1 MADSSKDL
9 QLRELKDMINDLK
22 KMIKTLQATVDA
34 ANKREEALT
43 QERDNLKEEVDLLR
57 KKLFGSSSE
66 KRSMDVPGQLNLFN
80 EAELEQNP
88 TIAEPE
94 ALESLLPEKE
104 TKKRKS
110 RATNAERFKGIPV
123 VKKYLDLPDAEKVC
137 PVCNAPLVKIG
148 EEFVRRELSFVPA
161 KLKVIEIYSLNYICP
176 ECNNDDVTVI
186 KKGKDGHAHMLHGM
200 AAADTIA
207 WVMYQKFCNSLP
219 YTRQEKDWEQYGVAI
234 TRATM
239 ANWVIRNTLDY
250 FTPMYDYFHR
260 QLLKREFAMADE
272 TPLQVLH
279 ESGRR
284 AQTKSY
290 MWLFRSGE
298 DGGFPIILYK
308 YSETRAGNNAVE
320 FLEGFKG
327 YLMCDGYSGYNKVP
341 DAKRTA
347 CWAHIRRYLTD
358 AIPKG
363 KQLDYTQPSVQGM
376 MYINQLFHLED
387 VIKAKYSSF
396 DAIKK
401 ARLEKEKPIVEGF
414 LSWLDK
420 QNPVR
425 GSRMDKAVTYI
436 QNRRSYLMTY
446 LEDGHC
452 SFSNNL
458 SENAIRPFTVGRKN
472 WLFCD
477 TPNGAQASAIVYTMV
492 EMAKANGVNVYHYL
506 TYLLEKLPNDRMSD
520 EELDRLA
527 PWNEEVKAEIERR
540 ANDTNQKTIISELSR
555 CSGCR
560 NVAGDFCIHV

>member
-1 MADSSKDL
+1 MADSSKDI
-9 QLRELKDMINDLK
+9 QLRDLKDMITDLK

-43 QERDNLKEEVDLLR
+43 QERDNLKDEVALLR

-66 KRSMDVPGQLNLFN
+66 KRTLDIPGQLNLFN
-80 EAELEQNP
+80 EAEMEQNP
-88 TIAEPE
+88 AAAKAEELE
-94 ALESLLPEKE
+94 ASLLDKNG
-104 TKKRKS
+104 KKRKA
-110 RATNAERFKGIPV
+110 RAVDAERFKGIPV
-123 VKKYLDLPDAEKVC
+123 QKKYLDLDDGEKVC
-137 PVCNAPLVKIG
+137 PVCNTILEKIG
-148 EEFVRRELSFVPA
+148 EEFVRRELVFIPA
-161 KLKVIEIYSLNYICP
+161 KLKVYEYYSKNYTCP
-176 ECNNDDVTVI
+176 ECSKRDLPLI
-186 KKGKDGHAHMLHGM
+186 KKGKDGKPHMLYGM
-200 AAADTIA
+200 ASAGTVA
-207 WVMYQKFCNSLP
+207 WVMYQKFCNGLP
-219 YTRQEKDWEQYGVAI
+219 YCRQEKDWKQYGAAI

-239 ANWVIRNTLDY
+239 ANWVIHNSEAFFL
-250 FTPMYDYFHR
+250 PMYEHFHR
-260 QLLKREFAMADE
+260 KLLERGFAMADE

-279 ESGRR
+279 EPGRR

-298 DGGFPIILYK
+298 DGGPPIILYK
-308 YSETRAGNNAVE
+308 YSETRAGDNAVD
-320 FLEGFKG
+320 FLHGFKG

-347 CWAHIRRYLTD
+347 CWAHIRRYLAD

-363 KQLDYTQPSVQGM
+363 KELDYAQPSVQGI

-387 VIKAKYSSF
+387 VIKAKYTSF

-414 LSWLDK
+414 LSWLDN
-420 QNPVR
+420 QSPVH

-436 QNRRSYLMTY
+436 QNRRPYLAAY
-446 LEDGHC
+446 LEDGRC
-452 SFSNNL
+452 SFSNNLSL

-520 EELDRLA
+520 EELELLA
-527 PWNEEVKAEIERR
+527 PWNENVKAEIKRR
-540 ANDTNQKTIISELSR
+540 ASNGN
-555 CSGCR
+555 
-560 NVAGDFCIHV
+560 